1 MPRVDPGLMP
11 VVVDLERGLREL
23 GVPFGIV
30 GALVPELLLD
40 VRPYR
45 MTNDVDLAVVVESL
59 ADFDLLEERL
69 ADYGFTRT
77 RRPHRLD
84 HRDGGWVDILPV
96 NETIARD
103 GLELEDGFVLNMAGF
118 GHVVPNAVPIAIEGG
133 PTLPLAPLPLHVLL
147 KLVAFSDRKAPKD
160 LAGVLHCLEH
170 YLEDDGRRYGVDHDD
185 EGVPYEYTGAYVV
198 GVEDDGRR
206 YGVDH
211 DDEGVP
217 YEYTGAYVVGVE
229 ARPFLDDR
237 VSEVVKPVLDRFDEP
252 DATVVG
258 VVAREAHGL
267 IVEDEHRLEIF
278 ELFRWYRLGTGL

>member
-1 MPRVDPGLMP
+1 MPRVDPGLIP
-11 VVVDLERGLREL
+11 VVVDIERGLREL

-59 ADFDLLEERL
+59 ADFDLLKERL
-69 ADYGFTRT
+69 ADYRFTRT

-84 HRDGGWVDILPV
+84 HRGGGWVDILPV

-147 KLVAFSDRKAPKD
+147 KLVAFNDRKAPKD

-170 YLEDDGRRYGVDHDD
+170 YLEHDD
-185 EGVPYEYTGAYVV
+185 
-198 GVEDDGRR
+198 RR

-237 VSEVVKPVLDRFDEP
+237 VSEAVEPVLDRFDEP

-267 IVEDEHRLEIF
+267 IVEDEHRLEVF
-278 ELFRWYRLGTGL
+278 DLFRWYRLGTGL

>member
-11 VVVDLERGLREL
+11 VVVDIERGLREL

-40 VRPYR
+40 VQPYR
-45 MTNDVDLAVVVESL
+45 MTNDLDLAVVVESL
-59 ADFDLLEERL
+59 ANFDLLKERL

-118 GHVVPNAVPIAIEGG
+118 GHVVPNAVPVAIDGG
-133 PTLPLAPLPLHVLL
+133 PTLPLAPLPLYVLL
-147 KLVAFSDRKAPKD
+147 KLVAFSDRKEPKD

-170 YLEDDGRRYGVDHDD
+170 YLEDDD
-185 EGVPYEYTGAYVV
+185 
-198 GVEDDGRR
+198 RR

-229 ARPFLDDR
+229 ARPFLDEP
-237 VSEVVKPVLDRFDEP
+237 VTEAVKAVLDRFDDP
-252 DATVVG
+252 DATIIRI
-258 VVAREAHGL
+258 VAREVHGL
-267 IVEDEHRLEIF
+267 MVEDEHRLEIF
-278 ELFRWYRLGTGL
+278 ELYRWYRIGTGR